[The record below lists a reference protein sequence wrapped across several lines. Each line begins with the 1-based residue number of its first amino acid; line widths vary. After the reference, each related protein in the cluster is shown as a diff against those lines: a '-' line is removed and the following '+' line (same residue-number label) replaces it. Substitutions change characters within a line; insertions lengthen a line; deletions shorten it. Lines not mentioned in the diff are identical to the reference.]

1 MAAAD
6 PQSNS
11 PARKPASPSRTDQV
25 TADREEADPGAGAA
39 SPPAGRS
46 LLDDP
51 ETLLKDPGP
60 NVKSLAWAVRM
71 HRDGNLH
78 GAANAYNEILK
89 RHPDHPDVLH
99 LLGLLLAEAGR
110 PDRALDFLRKANE
123 LRPNDEAFCLS
134 LGEVYRQAGG
144 LREALDALSRA
155 ATLNPNLA
163 EAWVSLGNTLSET
176 GQFEDAIQ
184 VFREALEIRPDSPKL
199 LMALAD
205 ALLVQD
211 RLDDAAE
218 AYKHLLVAD
227 PTNADGYAR
236 LAATLVASGRES
248 AAATLFDHHLLLYAK
263 PLRQVEGWSS
273 VDAFNERLAR
283 WLHRAWCLDAG
294 LPVPEETAPA
304 AAEEPEDPVMSAH
317 GEEPG
322 PIDGT
327 VETPD
332 EDGETQD
339 ESDNRS
345 AGLAVHRQ
353 DALRAAIIAAEL
365 DGESAD
371 GPSETGPLSGAATGS
386 DPKDDSA
393 LAVLDSALAGLADD
407 HIRAISRSG
416 HPYGELAPS
425 RWQLVNGKAVRPED
439 LTEWRYGGKGYLS
452 GLYIP
457 ATGGAASDDGSYAG
471 WLEFGPPTVDESVA
485 ESATRRVSPR
495 DGLLLLFPSWFWHRL
510 IPPKARSADKW
521 VALAFDLAAE
531 IQTEEIPASD
541 KRAPGDA
548 DEVHGARDQR
558 NKNAVPAKDE
568 TD

>member
-6 PQSNS
+6 PQPNS
-11 PARKPASPSRTDQV
+11 PPTGPATA
-25 TADREEADPGAGAA
+25 ADRAA
-39 SPPAGRS
+39 AAPAPRVPETPAGRS

-71 HRDGNLH
+71 HRDGNLY

-134 LGEVYRQAGG
+134 LGEVYRQAGA

-273 VDAFNERLAR
+273 VDAFNARLAR

-294 LPVPEETAPA
+294 LPVPEDGTTAA
-304 AAEEPEDPVMSAH
+304 TEEPDEPAMSDPNESQNPTDETE
-317 GEEPG
+317 GDQGNDDGSPEEAES
-322 PIDGT
+322 GT
-327 VETPD
+327 
-332 EDGETQD
+332 
-339 ESDNRS
+339 RS
-345 AGLAVHRQ
+345 AGLAIHRQ

-365 DGESAD
+365 DGD
-371 GPSETGPLSGAATGS
+371 GTGASSGADSAVGSATAD
-386 DPKDDSA
+386 DPEDDSA
-393 LAVLDSALAGLADD
+393 LAALDSALAGLADD
-407 HIRAISRSG
+407 HVRAIARSG
-416 HPYGELAPS
+416 HPYGDLAPS
-425 RWQLVNGKAVRPED
+425 RWQLINGKAMRPED
-439 LTEWRYGGKGYLS
+439 LAEWRYGGKGYLS

-471 WLEFGPPTVDESVA
+471 WLEFGPPTVDDSVA

-510 IPPKARSADKW
+510 IPPTARSADKW

-531 IQTEEIPASD
+531 VPAEEIPPSD
-541 KRAPGDA
+541 KRAPGDSEA
-548 DEVHGARDQR
+548 SRSRQNDRRQET
-558 NKNAVPAKDE
+558 VPAGDE
-568 TD
+568 TG